1 MRVTA
6 VEVRTRAE
14 AEEAGFKMVRSD
26 QEKYSRALFDLEAEG
41 RKVAKGLTCE
51 QVKAAVE
58 LVENLPKPAP
68 SNGNK
73 RRRAA

>member
-6 VEVRTRAE
+6 VEVKTRAQ

-26 QEKYSRALFDLEAEG
+26 QEKYSRALFDLEVNG
-41 RKVAKGLTCE
+41 RKVTTGKTCE
-51 QVKAAVE
+51 QIQAIAEVA
-58 LVENLPKPAP
+58 ENLPTKPTH
-68 SNGNK
+68 NK